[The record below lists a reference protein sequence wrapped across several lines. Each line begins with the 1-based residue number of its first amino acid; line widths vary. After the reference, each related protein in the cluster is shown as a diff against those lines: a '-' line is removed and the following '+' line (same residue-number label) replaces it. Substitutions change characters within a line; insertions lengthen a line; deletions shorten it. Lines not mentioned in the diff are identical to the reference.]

1 MCWTKPTLS
10 YKDDVLKSVPCPCSS
25 PFSLSLFFFV
35 WFFSPFPS
43 CVCLSSWFLWSYPSV
58 LGFCL
63 LLLSFILG
71 FSSYCVCFFVFISF
85 FLPSS
90 FLYVFPP
97 SILLVASQYH
107 GKVFL
112 LLHDLWQ
119 KLSMK
124 VSGYTD
130 YTHCRE
136 PMMSV
141 ESCDRW
147 VAIIHVTVDGSWE
160 CEETVTFVVTPCF
173 YCFLVMVCCFCGF
186 LSLWFWECLVGSL
199 SLTSSKVLT
208 LFWLLNYK
216 YGDFLILMES
226 Y

>member
-1 MCWTKPTLS
+1 LFLS
-10 YKDDVLKSVPCPCSS
+10 F
-25 PFSLSLFFFV
+25 FSFYFLLCLVFLPLSFLCLSFFLVSMVLSLCFRFLFTPVVFCPRFLFLLCVHFF
-35 WFFSPFPS
+35 
-43 CVCLSSWFLWSYPSV
+43 L
-58 LGFCL
+58 
-63 LLLSFILG
+63 
-71 FSSYCVCFFVFISF
+71 ISF

-90 FLYVFPP
+90 FLYAFPP
-97 SILLVASQYH
+97 FILLVASQYH
-107 GKVFL
+107 GRVFL
-112 LLHDLWQ
+112 LLHDLQQ

-136 PMMSV
+136 LMMSV
-141 ESCDRW
+141 GSCDRW

-160 CEETVTFVVTPCF
+160 CEETVTFVLTPCF
-173 YCFLVMVCCFCGF
+173 YCFFVMVCSFCGF
-186 LSLWFWECLVGSL
+186 LFLWFWECLVGSL

-216 YGDFLILMES
+216 YGDSLILMES